1 MNLNNV
7 REGELK
13 DVFNI
18 LEEVFNILK
27 IDYYLIGAIARDV
40 WYSKSKNQFRSTKDI
55 DFAVLVGSRKEYEDV
70 KKYLIENKKFIEI
83 RQNTFV
89 LITPSG
95 IQIDILPFGEI
106 AIDDGIKLTGTGLAN
121 IRVNGFM
128 EVYKSG
134 TALIDLVTGH
144 HFKVAS
150 LPSIVLLK
158 LIAFDDRPEERLKD
172 ARDIANILANY
183 FELQADV
190 VYNDHAD
197 IFTVS
202 GNELSAL
209 TLPMISGIVIGREI
223 KRIVDGN
230 TLLKERLMR
239 ILETQIVLAENSAF
253 IRNMVAET
261 EETVD
266 EILKWLKALHTGL
279 C

>member
-27 IDYYLIGAIARDV
+27 IDYYLIGAIARDI
-40 WYSKSKNQFRSTKDI
+40 WYSKSKKQLRSTKDV
-55 DFAVLVGSRKEYEDV
+55 DFAILVGSRKEYEAV
-70 KKYLIENKKFIEI
+70 RQYLIENKKFIEI
-83 RQNTFV
+83 RQNSFV

-95 IQIDILPFGEI
+95 IQVDILPFGEI
-106 AIDDGIKLTGTGLAN
+106 AIDDGIKLTGTGLTN
-121 IRVNGFM
+121 ILVNGFM

-134 TALIDLVTGH
+134 TAMVDLATGH

-190 VYNDHAD
+190 VYNEHAD

-202 GNELSAL
+202 DNELRTL
-209 TLPMISGIVIGREI
+209 TFPVISSIVIGREI
-223 KRIVDGN
+223 KRIID
-230 TLLKERLMR
+230 KM
-239 ILETQIVLAENSAF
+239 SY
-253 IRNMVAET
+253 
-261 EETVD
+261 
-266 EILKWLKALHTGL
+266 
-279 C
+279 